1 MPFAKVGDVRLFYRL
16 EGNDDLP
23 VLVFSHSIGADHGM
37 WEPQVRD
44 LLPHFRILRYDTLGH
59 GASDAPKS
67 DYSIAQL
74 GRQVLGL
81 LDVLNIPRAAYCG
94 LSLGS
99 AIGQWLGVN
108 APERLTK
115 LILASTTAR
124 FGSPASWQE
133 RMDAVRRGGM
143 LEIIALVMGRFF
155 SPEFTSS
162 PHAASVRSVVLGTN
176 PDGYLGCCAALRDF
190 DLKQDLKKIKRPTL
204 IIVGDKDIATPWTQG
219 SEIVAKEIPNAQ
231 VVHLPAAHISNL
243 ESPHSFSM
251 ALASSLQP
259 ELDGVHAFEEG
270 FRVRRQVLGNSYVDH
285 AVASTTGFTKD
296 FQDLITRYAWGTIWT
311 RPGLDLRTRRLLVLA
326 TLAALGHWEEFRM
339 HLSTGLV
346 NGTEP
351 VDIKEVLLQTA
362 IYAGVPAANTAF
374 RIAQEELE
382 RYELRQKQR

>member
-1 MPFAKVGDVRLFYRL
+1 
-16 EGNDDLP
+16 
-23 VLVFSHSIGADHGM
+23 
-37 WEPQVRD
+37 
-44 LLPHFRILRYDTLGH
+44 
-59 GASDAPKS
+59 
-67 DYSIAQL
+67 
-74 GRQVLGL
+74 VLGL
-81 LDVLNIPRAAYCG
+81 LDVLKIQKAAYCG

-124 FGSPASWQE
+124 FGTPTSWQE

-143 LEIIALVMGRFF
+143 LEIIELVMGRFF
-155 SPEFTSS
+155 SPEFVSS
-162 PHAASVRSVVLGTN
+162 PHAASVRSVVLGTH

-190 DLKQDLKKIKRPTL
+190 DLKQDLKKIKTPTL
-204 IIVGDKDIATPWTQG
+204 IIAGDKDIATPWTGG

-243 ESPHSFSM
+243 ECPQAFSI
-251 ALASSLQP
+251 ALTTFLQA
-259 ELDGVHAFEEG
+259 ELDGTNALEKG
-270 FRVRRQVLGNSYVDH
+270 FKVRRQVLGNAYVDG
-285 AVASTTGFTKD
+285 AVASSTEFTKD

-311 RPGLDLRTRRLLVLA
+311 RPGLDLRTRRLLVL
-326 TLAALGHWEEFRM
+326 TMLAALGHWEEFRM
-339 HLSTGLV
+339 HVSTGLV
-346 NGTEP
+346 NGIEP

-382 RYELRQKQR
+382 RYELRQKQG